1 MDSKPKSYVQT
12 TRKTF
17 VQTIEPAEDALSMEE
32 VVRLFSTAFEQ
43 TCALKVID
51 KLVVNCLT
59 RELTAAEV
67 TAVFEKLE
75 RLLRLFFRITAASSR
90 SNGRNDAV
98 SVMLRLI
105 LRVLLIRRTRMRSR
119 DASRTSTGSS
129 SITLGKFPEWL
140 KGKLGEYKEWFN
152 HSRFHRGIKA
162 HPADLYKC
170 NVRKLT

>member
-1 MDSKPKSYVQT
+1 MVKVKPGAKVI
-12 TRKTF
+12 
-17 VQTIEPAEDALSMEE
+17 TIERAQNVLTIER
-32 VVRLFSTAFEQ
+32 VVELFSTAFEQ
-43 TCALKVID
+43 TCTLKVID

-67 TAVFEKLE
+67 MAVLEEQE

-90 SNGRNDAV
+90 SSGRSGAV
-98 SVMLRLI
+98 SVVLRFI
-105 LRVLLIRRTRMRSR
+105 LRVLLIRRTRVRSR

-129 SITLGKFPEWL
+129 SIILGKFPEWL

-152 HSRFHRGIKA
+152 HSRFHTEIKA
-162 HPADLYKC
+162 RPADLYKC